1 MYDREKLKREVLLYA
16 VTDSRWCQGTRLEE
30 QIEKAL
36 KGGISFLQLREKEL
50 SQKEF
55 IEEGKRVLNLCRQ
68 YKVPLVINDDIEVAK
83 IVGAEGVHLGQS
95 DDSPAL
101 ARKILGNDAI
111 IGLSASTVEEAV
123 SGRKQGADYIGAGA
137 VFHTAT
143 KNNTRDLSEKAL
155 KSIVESINIP
165 VVAIGGINENNMEL
179 LGNTGISGVALV
191 SAVFSASDIEKKC
204 RILKEKA
211 EKIIGGSIKS
221 EF

>member
-1 MYDREKLKREVLLYA
+1 M
-16 VTDSRWCQGTRLEE
+16 
-30 QIEKAL
+30 
-36 KGGISFLQLREKEL
+36 
-50 SQKEF
+50 
-55 IEEGKRVLNLCRQ
+55 
-68 YKVPLVINDDIEVAK
+68 VINDDIEVAK